1 MPGIK
6 GTLFPGYLRCLDTG
20 EPLVLDDFAYYNEI
34 LRDTCRYDLR
44 VTRATSTSLVLTWR
58 DVTDRFHTAQRI
70 ANSEAILRASVDS
83 MLNPHVLMEAVRDP
97 DGRVVDF
104 RYLSVNRAACTY
116 LGLAESDLV
125 GHTQREHSPSLEGSE
140 LQRRYI
146 RCLEDGEPV
155 VFDDFPFF
163 NEILD
168 DARRYDIRA
177 TRAGAD
183 LLSLNWTDV
192 TDRFDAAQRLAAS
205 EQNYRLLAENS
216 GDVIVHIRDGRVA
229 WISPSVEG
237 VLGAP
242 PEYWV
247 GRQLQELVPAEEVAA
262 LDARTST
269 VLAGGAVRERVQVL
283 SADGVKH
290 WFDMYAKPF
299 YDADG
304 HQDGGLSTLRL
315 IDDEVAAQQ
324 DAERARKQQA
334 LSDER
339 YRRSMETAAIGL
351 ALLNPDGKF
360 VEVNPALCQ
369 LLGYDA
375 ETLTQKTWQE
385 LTPPEYLAVGQ
396 EERDALFG
404 GRLDAYRVVK
414 QYIHA
419 DGHRIW
425 ADVSVSSVRDENGQ
439 VETLAFQIADITAA
453 VEANQ
458 RNDILT
464 QRLEQKSRRLA
475 AELAK
480 RRKLHGVD
488 HAAGPHRQGRCH
500 LALPAVAGTRWR
512 LLRLLLDRRR
522 SPAGLPDRRVRARP
536 RTRPA
541 VGVCAQHDPL
551 GIPGCAD
558 PVGT

>member
-1 MPGIK
+1 MAA
-6 GTLFPGYLRCLDTG
+6 
-20 EPLVLDDFAYYNEI
+20 E
-34 LRDTCRYDLR
+34 
-44 VTRATSTSLVLTWR
+44 
-58 DVTDRFHTAQRI
+58 RI

-104 RYLSVNRAACTY
+104 RYLSVNRAACIY
-116 LGLAESDLV
+116 LGLAESELV
-125 GHTQREHSPSLEGSE
+125 GHTQLENSPNLEGSE
-140 LQRRYI
+140 LHRRYAQ
-146 RCLEDGEPV
+146 CLEDGQPV

-183 LLSLNWTDV
+183 LLSLTWTDV

-229 WISPSVEG
+229 WVSPSVEA

-247 GRQLQELVPAEEVAA
+247 GRQLQESVPAEDVPA
-262 LDARTST
+262 LGVRTST

-324 DAERARKQQA
+324 EAEEARQQQA
-334 LSDER
+334 RSDER
-339 YRRSMETAAIGL
+339 YRRSMETAAIGMCS
-351 ALLNPDGKF
+351 
-360 VEVNPALCQ
+360 VEPRTASS
-369 LLGYDA
+369 
-375 ETLTQKTWQE
+375 WRS
-385 LTPPEYLAVGQ
+385 TPRCASYSA
-396 EERDALFG
+396 
-404 GRLDAYRVVK
+404 
-414 QYIHA
+414 
-419 DGHRIW
+419 
-425 ADVSVSSVRDENGQ
+425 
-439 VETLAFQIADITAA
+439 T
-453 VEANQ
+453 
-458 RNDILT
+458 T
-464 QRLEQKSRRLA
+464 QRR
-475 AELAK
+475 
-480 RRKLHGVD
+480 
-488 HAAGPHRQGRCH
+488 
-500 LALPAVAGTRWR
+500 
-512 LLRLLLDRRR
+512 
-522 SPAGLPDRRVRARP
+522 
-536 RTRPA
+536 
-541 VGVCAQHDPL
+541 
-551 GIPGCAD
+551 
-558 PVGT
+558 